1 MLKYFNYDTNAYEV
15 YSAKN
20 ERKYVP
26 GNHRELYDCL
36 RDILGTKSA
45 LQATRETLKS
55 EGLHGVVIVHL
66 PDCEQ

>member
-26 GNHRELYDCL
+26 SNHRELYDEL
-36 RDILGTKSA
+36 REILGAERA
-45 LQATRETLKS
+45 LHVTGETLKG
-55 EGLHGVVIVHL
+55 EGLRGVDIRYFL
-66 PDCEQ
+66 NSE

>member
-26 GNHRELYDCL
+26 GNHRELYDEM
-36 RDILGTKSA
+36 REILGKKRA
-45 LQATRETLKS
+45 LHVTGETLKG
-55 EGLHGVVIVHL
+55 EGLQGVVIVHF
-66 PDCEQ
+66 PDYEQ